1 MSTPSASLAAPSPPA
16 TSSATAT
23 PVRVPMP
30 AVVCMNLQTAQDRI
44 QAAGVFLSRSKDASG
59 AGRRQILDRDW
70 IVVSQTPQPGVLIGE
85 NEAVLS
91 VVKTFEP
98 NQC

>member
-1 MSTPSASLAAPSPPA
+1 MSTPSASLASPAPPA

-30 AVVCMNLQTAQDRI
+30 AVVCMNLQAAQDRI

-59 AGRRQILDRDW
+59 ARNLMRWAGRPWEAQ
-70 IVVSQTPQPGVLIGE
+70 PQQRPAGQHSR
-85 NEAVLS
+85 NPAPSEAY
-91 VVKTFEP
+91 
-98 NQC
+98 

>member
-1 MSTPSASLAAPSPPA
+1 MSTPSASLASPAPPA

-30 AVVCMNLQTAQDRI
+30 AVVCMNLQAAQDRI

-91 VVKTFEP
+91 VVKTIEP